1 MLFVVVGCGGGGSD
15 APPVDAA
22 IDAPAAAVVRIDPCP
37 ATVDQEITAEATRFV
52 PMTATITTG
61 KVVKYTLST
70 AHELVPFPE
79 TDPALAV
86 PANSTRCFRL
96 NKPGLYRYYCKFDS
110 FAGSITVN

>member
-1 MLFVVVGCGGGGSD
+1 MLVLVGCSGGGSE

-22 IDAPAAAVVRIDPCP
+22 PDAPTPAVVRIDPCP

-52 PMTATITTG
+52 PMAPTITTG
-61 KVVKYTLST
+61 KVVRYMLST
-70 AHELVPFPE
+70 SHELVPFPE
-79 TDPALAV
+79 TDPVLAV
-86 PANSTRCFRL
+86 PPNSTRCFRF